1 MKSLKN
7 KLVFAYC
14 ALSDESCY
22 GVLTQIRADRG
33 QEWYQVNGREY
44 THVRR
49 LSREQYYKRI
59 TARFCSI
66 YVDLYRSIK
75 VFLGVK
81 ARQ

>member
-14 ALSDESCY
+14 AISDDSVY

-49 LSREQYYKRI
+49 PSLKEIHQLLGSENE
-59 TARFCSI
+59 SI
-66 YVDLYRSIK
+66 FKNISEL
-75 VFLGVK
+75 
-81 ARQ
+81 